1 MDFGLGLVLSFTDN
15 ATAGMQNAVNTLNQL
30 TSTAQDAA
38 GQLNDLAGLT
48 AFSTIATRVGDSMTG
63 MGSAIVSSFSQI
75 IGKVNDTGL
84 SLMYAENQLGKLY
97 EGTKSGR
104 DVVKEISEYAKRSIF
119 EFEDLIPI
127 VTLLK
132 ANGIE
137 AFDEIYS
144 SSGKVHQKLM
154 DYASDLAAFNPQMR
168 NVYGTGI
175 NAAMG
180 ALNEYIA
187 EGNAMSLKR
196 GASLDITSILGEEK
210 GKTIEERSRQVADLL
225 EKLNMVGMTKDL
237 EESPMTKLSNMQDT
251 LFQFIGK
258 VADSGVLDSYNR
270 IITIFSGFVN
280 SISDSRLDK
289 FAQIIGD
296 ALSSLMSPL
305 EKLAEWFVKAS
316 EGIMSFLEN
325 NPELARFAII
335 ATAVAGALLI
345 VGGVALK
352 IAGSLGYLTLMLKSL
367 NASFTSIGAAIKFG
381 AKKVVTNLAPVVLS
395 AGLLLYAWKRDLFG
409 VRTVVSGFVQNV
421 ANSFN
426 TARDAVSG
434 DVNHMK
440 EVLSGIDKTTFFGGL
455 TLAITR
461 VMVLFKALSEGW
473 NGFTLSED
481 TFLKAK
487 ELGIL
492 PLIEAIF
499 DLKYRFDMFK
509 EGFIQGWTN
518 ISNIVVSVWNAIS
531 SAIDGTIFESAFNA
545 ITGFFQLL
553 SNNDAESWRTVG
565 EIFAYISA
573 QVIAGYVAFK
583 TFSKVVSIITGVIS
597 VIRTFGTAIAGVF
610 KFIVSNPI
618 VLAIAGVIT
627 MVGSFISMWTEGV
640 NKVNAGIYAIGAVI
654 TAVGLGL
661 LTSNPFVALVAL
673 IVSGVIALVA
683 VIKDNWTEIKNFLY
697 VLWLGISLAAKSIWE
712 DIKNFFSE
720 LWQGLKAIVMVFSLV
735 IKTLIFTT
743 IDSIRT
749 KVVTVVTSIKTTFVN
764 IGNSIVSAVRNT
776 FTTVK
781 NTISSAIT
789 NAKNVVSSGLEAIKG
804 FFSNLTLKLPH
815 IDLPHFSI
823 SGGFS
828 LKPPSIP
835 HISVDWYKHGGV
847 FDKPSII
854 GVGEQ
859 GREAVMPLENNTQ
872 WIGMLAGEISS
883 TLKSSLIPSNTRRV
897 DNMGYEGS
905 SNRSSTVY
913 EGNSD
918 NRVIFNSGAIQLI
931 VRNASEEEAI
941 RLAKIIMQYIKR
953 QEELKRMTS
962 YA

>member
-30 TSTAQDAA
+30 TSTAQNAA

-48 AFSTIATRVGDSMTG
+48 AFSTIATRIGDSMTG

-75 IGKVNDTGL
+75 IGKVNETGL

-97 EGTKSGR
+97 EGTKEGK

-210 GKTIEERSRQVADLL
+210 GKTIEERSRQIADLL

-258 VADSGVLDSYNR
+258 IADSGVLKSYNR
-270 IITIFSGFVN
+270 LITTFSEFVN
-280 SISDSRLDK
+280 SISDSRLDE
-289 FAQIIGD
+289 FAKIIGG

-316 EGIMSFLEN
+316 ESIMSFLEN
-325 NPELARFAII
+325 NPELARFTII
-335 ATAVAGALLI
+335 AVALAGALLI

-381 AKKVVTNLAPVVLS
+381 ARKVVTNLAPVVLS

-421 ANSFN
+421 ANAFN

-440 EVLSGIDKTTFFGGL
+440 EVLSGVDKTTFFGGL

-473 NGFTLSED
+473 DDFTLSED
-481 TFLKAK
+481 TFLKAQ

-518 ISNIVVSVWNAIS
+518 ISNVVISVWNAIS
-531 SAIDGTIFESAFNA
+531 SAIDGTIFESALDA
-545 ITGFFQLL
+545 VTGFFQLL

-573 QVIAGYVAFK
+573 QVVAGYIAFTLFSKIAGI
-583 TFSKVVSIITGVIS
+583 VVGVIS
-597 VIRTFGTAIAGVF
+597 VIKTLGTAIAGVF
-610 KFIVSNPI
+610 NFIVSNPI
-618 VLAIAGVIT
+618 VLVISGIIT

-661 LTSNPFVALVAL
+661 LASNPFVALVAI

-683 VIKDNWTEIKNFLY
+683 IIKDNWTEIKNFL
-697 VLWLGISLAAKSIWE
+697 LT
-712 DIKNFFSE
+712 
-720 LWQGLKAIVMVFSLV
+720 LWQGLKTTVTVLGTA
-735 IKTLIFTT
+735 IKTFIVTT
-743 IDSIRT
+743 IDFVRT
-749 KVVTVVTSIKTTFVN
+749 KVINVVTAIKNTFVS
-764 IGNSIVSAVRNT
+764 IGSSIVSAVRNT

-781 NTISSAIT
+781 NTISNAIT
-789 NAKNVVSSGLEAIKG
+789 NAKNVVSSGLQAIKG

-835 HISVDWYKHGGV
+835 HISVDWYKQGGV

-859 GREAVMPLENNTQ
+859 GQEAVMPLENNTQ

-883 TLKSSLIPSNTRRV
+883 TLKSSLIPTNTRRV
-897 DNMGYEGS
+897 DSMGYDGY

-918 NRVIFNSGAIQLI
+918 NRVIFNSGAIQLT

-941 RLAKIIMQYIKR
+941 RLAKLIMQYIKR